1 MAALLAVLLSLA
13 FAVPAGAENRTL
25 GLYAGHADGLGAAS
39 VETVRSEL
47 QRLLTPVGFDLI
59 WRDSA
64 QRKSG
69 EDFDL
74 VVVSSFDGSCSANDL
89 PPSSAVPALNSVI
102 LADTSVSG
110 SRVLPFF
117 RVDCG
122 QLIRMLAPSLK
133 PLSVAV
139 RQTTVQRALARLMAH
154 EIYHIVAQTTGHQSS
169 GIAKASFSL
178 RDLIADQFEFD
189 IWSLSQMKPQP
200 AVVISD
206 SEER

>member
-1 MAALLAVLLSLA
+1 MAALLAVLLTLG
-13 FAVPAGAENRTL
+13 FAAQAGAGNRML
-25 GLYAGHADGLGAAS
+25 GLYAGRADGLDAAS

-47 QRLLTPVGFDLI
+47 QSLLRPAGFDLI

-69 EDFDL
+69 EDFDF
-74 VVVSSFDGSCSANDL
+74 VVVSSFDGSCSTDDL
-89 PPSSAVPALNSVI
+89 STSSSALALNSVI

-117 RVDCG
+117 RVDCA

-133 PLSVAV
+133 PLSPAV
-139 RQTTVQRALARLMAH
+139 RQIVVQRALARLMAH

-169 GIAKASFSL
+169 GIAKASFSI
-178 RDLIADQFEFD
+178 RDLTADRFEFD

-200 AVVISD
+200 AVVF
-206 SEER
+206 SESAER

>member
-178 RDLIADQFEFD
+178 RDLMADRFEFD